1 MKTILKPFAL
11 CAAISMPTNL
21 LAEELTADDYPD
33 PRAATMSEVQE
44 HCNAEDNPD
53 KEARLLSVDPDNEE
67 YPFEI
72 IFCEPAHVSEY
83 KCPTLYNLVNFEFE
97 VRSLFRESGNPLPED
112 DKDVSQ
118 FTDLY
123 EAYDEHCRPLVS

>member
-1 MKTILKPFAL
+1 MNTILKPCAL
-11 CAAISMPTNL
+11 CAAISLPSTL
-21 LAEELTADDYPD
+21 TAEELTADDYPD
-33 PRAATMSEVQE
+33 SRSATIEEVQK
-44 HCNAEDNPD
+44 HCDADGNPD

-72 IFCEPAHVSEY
+72 IFCQPPHVSPY
-83 KCPTLYNLVNFEFE
+83 KCSTLYNLVNFEFE
-97 VRSLFRESGNPLPED
+97 IRSLFRESGNPLPDD

-123 EAYDEHCRPLVS
+123 EAYDEYCQPLTS